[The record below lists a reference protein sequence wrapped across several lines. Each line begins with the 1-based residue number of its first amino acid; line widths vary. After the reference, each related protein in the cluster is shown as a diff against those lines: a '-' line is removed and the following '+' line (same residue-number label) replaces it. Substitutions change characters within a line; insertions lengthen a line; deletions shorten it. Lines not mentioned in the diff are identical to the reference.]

1 LIKDDDNIL
10 RGPEMRIAACETVGE
25 KTLHA
30 IAYHDI
36 FDKKKGQK
44 ILRFFAAGF
53 AGMEDALSRWAAVAK
68 FTTKPM
74 FGKLF
79 GSSNTK
85 DDKYL
90 EMQQLA
96 KDAISHV
103 NVLTEN

>member
-1 LIKDDDNIL
+1 
-10 RGPEMRIAACETVGE
+10 
-25 KTLHA
+25 
-30 IAYHDI
+30 
-36 FDKKKGQK
+36 
-44 ILRFFAAGF
+44 
-53 AGMEDALSRWAAVAK
+53 MEDALSRWAAVAK